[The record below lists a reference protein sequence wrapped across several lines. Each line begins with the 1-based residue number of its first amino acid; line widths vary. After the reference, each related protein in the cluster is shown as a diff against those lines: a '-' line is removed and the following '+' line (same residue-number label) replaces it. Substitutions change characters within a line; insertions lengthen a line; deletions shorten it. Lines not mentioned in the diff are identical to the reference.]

1 MEQAIEKQN
10 EMEDFFRNMSDQNQQ
25 KMHEFFEGRRRIVN
39 AFEQNI
45 VSLPSQPKDR
55 RYEKYAFNMLFRDIT
70 EAETNKNIELFHKY
84 FNFTKPSLMLK
95 VLKNVDNKEKN
106 NDFVNIIKSGL
117 NDLKDDIK
125 NMSLD
130 EKRIEQPNKMADNV
144 EEIYGFNTQDQKEE
158 GLKILTPDQ
167 MLSSLPISLA
177 QLKTGNN

>member
-1 MEQAIEKQN
+1 
-10 EMEDFFRNMSDQNQQ
+10 
-25 KMHEFFEGRRRIVN
+25 
-39 AFEQNI
+39 
-45 VSLPSQPKDR
+45 
-55 RYEKYAFNMLFRDIT
+55 
-70 EAETNKNIELFHKY
+70 
-84 FNFTKPSLMLK
+84 MLK

-106 NDFVNIIKSGL
+106 YDFVNIIKSGL

-130 EKRIEQPNKMADNV
+130 EKRIEQPNKMADIV